1 MPNVYI
7 FTETA
12 AKTGMV
18 MVFGEITSKANVDY
32 QKVIR
37 EAVKH
42 IGYDD
47 SSKGFDYKT
56 MNVLIA
62 LEEQSPEIAQAVHID
77 KDDDDIGAGD
87 QVRSY
92 SINKTVTAS
101 SCVPRRCITI

>member
-1 MPNVYI
+1 
-7 FTETA
+7 
-12 AKTGMV
+12 MV

-37 EAVKH
+37 DAVKH

-62 LEEQSPEIAQAVHID
+62 LEEQSPEIAQAVHVD

-87 QVRSY
+87 QVR
-92 SINKTVTAS
+92 
-101 SCVPRRCITI
+101 

>member
-1 MPNVYI
+1 
-7 FTETA
+7 
-12 AKTGMV
+12 MV

-37 EAVKH
+37 DAVKH

-62 LEEQSPEIAQAVHID
+62 LEEQSPEIAQAVHVD

-87 QVRSY
+87 QVRSKLALSY
-92 SINKTVTAS
+92 YKQKFFSQKHVLYI
-101 SCVPRRCITI
+101 